1 MMQKLSENVL
11 DKFSMDF
18 LRNQVLKN
26 AYGND
31 DTVIARLDPRIL
43 LAWYV
48 FFALAPWF
56 VDNLVFL
63 LGCFLLVAVTTIMA
77 RVAGLVLFLF
87 LLGVFSQ
94 TGYLFVVSL
103 LFGGNA
109 ETILPLLILTLKVA
123 TVSLASITVFS
134 GLDPDRLSNGLMWY
148 GCPERLSFS
157 ISYAYRMLP
166 MLMEEFQNVLLSY
179 RLRGNAPN
187 TETLTGKIR
196 YLVYQ
201 IKMIIH
207 SFYPLMLNT
216 AKRSRTTVEALEIK
230 GYRYGAVNKEVKKM
244 KLSALKVTYNDLLF
258 LFALG
263 VFSQTGYLFLVT
275 LLFGGDASAIAPLL
289 VLTLKVATISL
300 ASVTVFSGLD
310 PDRLSNG
317 LMWFGCPE
325 RLSFSISYAYR
336 MLPMLMEEFQNVL
349 LSYRL
354 RGNPPAHDTF
364 MGKVRYL
371 VYQVKIVMES
381 FYPLMLNTAKRSRT
395 TVEALELRG
404 YRYAAINKTVKKMKL
419 AALKVT
425 YNDLLFLAIS
435 FLCVAV
441 SVLIST
447 LF

>member
-1 MMQKLSENVL
+1 MEKRMNKLSENIL

-31 DTVIARLDPRIL
+31 DTVIAALDPRIL
-43 LAWYV
+43 IAWYL
-48 FFALAPWF
+48 FFGLVPWF
-56 VDNLVFL
+56 VNDLS
-63 LGCFLLVAVTTIMA
+63 FLLVSFLLVMATTIMA
-77 RVAGLVLFLF
+77 HVAGLV
-87 LLGVFSQ
+87 
-94 TGYLFVVSL
+94 
-103 LFGGNA
+103 
-109 ETILPLLILTLKVA
+109 
-123 TVSLASITVFS
+123 
-134 GLDPDRLSNGLMWY
+134 
-148 GCPERLSFS
+148 
-157 ISYAYRMLP
+157 
-166 MLMEEFQNVLLSY
+166 
-179 RLRGNAPN
+179 
-187 TETLTGKIR
+187 
-196 YLVYQ
+196 
-201 IKMIIH
+201 
-207 SFYPLMLNT
+207 
-216 AKRSRTTVEALEIK
+216 
-230 GYRYGAVNKEVKKM
+230 
-244 KLSALKVTYNDLLF
+244 LF

-289 VLTLKVATISL
+289 VLTLKVATVSL

-419 AALKVT
+419 ATLKVT
-425 YNDLLFLAIS
+425 YNDLLFLAVS
-435 FLCVAV
+435 FLCVAL
-441 SVLIST
+441 SVLFST

>member
-1 MMQKLSENVL
+1 MEKRMNKLSENIL

-31 DTVIARLDPRIL
+31 DTVIAALDPRIL
-43 LAWYV
+43 IAWYL
-48 FFALAPWF
+48 FFGLVPWF
-56 VDNLVFL
+56 VNDLS
-63 LGCFLLVAVTTIMA
+63 FLLVSFLLVMATTIMA
-77 RVAGLVLFLF
+77 HVAGLV
-87 LLGVFSQ
+87 
-94 TGYLFVVSL
+94 
-103 LFGGNA
+103 
-109 ETILPLLILTLKVA
+109 
-123 TVSLASITVFS
+123 
-134 GLDPDRLSNGLMWY
+134 
-148 GCPERLSFS
+148 
-157 ISYAYRMLP
+157 
-166 MLMEEFQNVLLSY
+166 
-179 RLRGNAPN
+179 
-187 TETLTGKIR
+187 
-196 YLVYQ
+196 
-201 IKMIIH
+201 
-207 SFYPLMLNT
+207 
-216 AKRSRTTVEALEIK
+216 
-230 GYRYGAVNKEVKKM
+230 
-244 KLSALKVTYNDLLF
+244 LF

-310 PDRLSNG
+310 ADRLSNG

-354 RGNPPAHDTF
+354 GGNPPAHDTF

-419 AALKVT
+419 ATLKVT